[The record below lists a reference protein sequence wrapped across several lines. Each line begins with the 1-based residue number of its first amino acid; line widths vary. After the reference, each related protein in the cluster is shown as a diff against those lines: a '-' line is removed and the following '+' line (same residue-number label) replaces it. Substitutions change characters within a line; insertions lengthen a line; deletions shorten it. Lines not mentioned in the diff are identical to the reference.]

1 MDPLPVESL
10 VVDVDVVDEQGCA
23 EISDR
28 LEALRPHWLP
38 RGVGCST
45 FGLATYLDV
54 LASEDPEETYFG
66 RLDRHNRMMRDHFGD
81 LLDRVGEVLAD
92 LLKTPTRYDER
103 VALPGFHVFEGEGI
117 AIAPRPSQH
126 FDLQYRALRWPF
138 PIGPVEQAVSFT
150 LPLALPRRGGAL
162 DVWDITEADI
172 IRLERLG
179 QTFET
184 IDRTRPARRHEYQ
197 VGRMAVQLTPI
208 LHRIAAVPERYPDDR
223 RITLQGHGI
232 RDADGWVLYW

>member
-1 MDPLPVESL
+1 MDPLSVRSF
-10 VVDVDVVDEQGCA
+10 VVDVDVLDRQRCA
-23 EISDR
+23 EMSDR
-28 LEALRPHWLP
+28 LEALRPYWLS

-54 LASEDPEETYFG
+54 LASEDPQETYFG
-66 RLDRHNRMMRDHFGD
+66 RITGHNHRLREHFGD
-81 LLDRVGEVLAD
+81 LLDRVADVLAG
-92 LLKTPTRYDER
+92 LLKMPTRYDER

-117 AIAPRPSQH
+117 AIAPRQSQH

-138 PIGPVEQAVSFT
+138 PIAPVEQAVSFT

-162 DVWDITEADI
+162 DVWDITEADML
-172 IRLERLG
+172 RLEHLG
-179 QTFET
+179 QTAET
-184 IDRTRPARRHEYQ
+184 IDRVKPARRHEYQ
-197 VGRMAVQLTPI
+197 VGRMTVQLTPI
-208 LHRIAAVPERYPDDR
+208 LHRIAAVPERYPEDQ

>member
-1 MDPLPVESL
+1 MDPLPEESF
-10 VVDVDVVDEQGCA
+10 VVDVEVLDEQRCG
-23 EISDR
+23 EVSDR
-28 LEALRPHWLP
+28 LEELRPYWLT

-45 FGLATYLDV
+45 LGLATYLDV

-66 RLDRHNRMMRDHFGD
+66 RITRHNHLLREHFGD
-81 LLDRVGEVLAD
+81 LLDQVADVLAG
-92 LLKTPTRYDER
+92 LLRMPTRYDER

-117 AIAPRPSQH
+117 AVAPRPSQH
-126 FDLQYRALRWPF
+126 FDLQHRALPWPF
-138 PIGPVEQAVSFT
+138 PLAPVEQAMSFT

-162 DVWDITEADI
+162 DVWDITEADML
-172 IRLERLG
+172 RLERLG
-179 QTFET
+179 QTFEA
-184 IDRTRPARRHEYQ
+184 IDRARPGRRHEYR

-208 LHRIAAVPERYPDDR
+208 LHRIAAVPERHPEDR

>member
-1 MDPLPVESL
+1 MDPLPVESF
-10 VVDVDVVDEQGCA
+10 VVDVDVLDEQGCA
-23 EISDR
+23 EVGGR
-28 LEALRPHWLP
+28 LEELRAYWLP

-54 LASEDPEETYFG
+54 LASESPEETYFG
-66 RLDRHNRMMRDHFGD
+66 RLEPHNQLIREHFGD
-81 LLDRVGEVLAD
+81 LLGRVAEVLAE

-117 AIAPRPSQH
+117 AVSPRPSQH
-126 FDLQYRALRWPF
+126 FDLQHRALRWPF
-138 PIGPVEQAVSFT
+138 PIAPVEQAVSFT

-162 DVWDITEADI
+162 DVWDITEADML
-172 IRLERLG
+172 RLERLG
-179 QTFET
+179 QRFET
-184 IDRTRPARRHEYQ
+184 IDRARPARRHEYQ
-197 VGRMAVQLTPI
+197 VGRMAVQLTPV
-208 LHRIAAVPERYPDDR
+208 LHRIAAIPERHPGDR